1 MVLVKQKAFV
11 RSYDTFLETA
21 FKNDIS
27 QVPFHAAHYRPI
39 CDLDDTYICIL
50 GTQHHVC
57 RNSKRACT
65 LKREIPQKRHT
76 TIIYEFKIQKD
87 YIIYMASQ
95 VLKPKVT
102 ETVKTTENKKKST
115 KKHL

>member
-65 LKREIPQKRHT
+65 WEKGKYPK
-76 TIIYEFKIQKD
+76 KD
-87 YIIYMASQ
+87 T
-95 VLKPKVT
+95 PP
-102 ETVKTTENKKKST
+102 
-115 KKHL
+115 